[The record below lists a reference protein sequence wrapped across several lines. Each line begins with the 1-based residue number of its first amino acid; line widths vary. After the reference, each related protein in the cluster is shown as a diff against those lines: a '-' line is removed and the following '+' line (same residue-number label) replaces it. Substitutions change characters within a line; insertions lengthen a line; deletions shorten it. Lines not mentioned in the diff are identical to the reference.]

1 MEQSVKKLYR
11 RLFRYSR
18 PYAGRILVAVGA
30 SLLVSGSD
38 VTMARL
44 VKPLVDEV
52 LSGKAREMI
61 NLVPLFIVGIA
72 FVKGLGR
79 FLQEYFI
86 NTAGQMVVQ
95 DIRKDLYGHSL
106 SLSMGYY
113 SRSSTGN
120 VMSRILNDV
129 GTLQSA
135 SADVLVDG
143 TRESLTLVGLTALA
157 FYTDWR
163 LATLA
168 FLVLPLTVIP
178 MVFLGRKIKKNMRRG
193 QGALG
198 DLTKVLQEALSGIK
212 VIKAFGSENY
222 EKGRFVRE
230 NKRFYHFIRKV
241 MKYNSVTSPT
251 IELLSSIGIGAVVW
265 YGIHRIMSGS
275 MTQGELT
282 SFLAAMI
289 MMYTPVKR
297 LIKVNNKI
305 QQAMGGAERVFELL
319 DEVPDIN
326 DAVGAVSIG
335 RVRGEV
341 HFAHVDFAYENEP
354 VLQDFNLRIKPGEV
368 VALVGPSG
376 GGKSTVVGLLTRFY
390 DPQQGR
396 VLIDGQDIRM
406 ITMDSLRRN
415 IALVDQETFLFNDS
429 IRDNIRYGCP
439 EASNAAVEEA
449 ARLAYADEFIR
460 LLPDG
465 YEQCIGDRGVRLS
478 GGQRQRLC
486 IARAI
491 LRDAPILLLDEA
503 TSALDTESEAV
514 VQQALANLM
523 KNRTTIVIAHRLST
537 IMHADKIVVLE
548 KGRICEEG
556 THEELLSANGVYRRL
571 YEMQFVSRSQAG
583 NAVDSDVR

>member
-1 MEQSVKKLYR
+1 VEQSIRSLYH

-18 PYAGRILVAVGA
+18 PYVGRILVAVAA
-30 SLLVSGSD
+30 SLLVSGAD

-52 LSGKAREMI
+52 LSGKARDLV
-61 NLVPLFIVGIA
+61 NLVPVFIVGIA

-79 FLQEYFI
+79 FVQEYFI
-86 NTAGQMVVQ
+86 KTAGQMVVQ

-143 TRESLTLVGLTALA
+143 TRESLTLVGLTTLA

-178 MVFLGRKIKKNMRRG
+178 MVFLGRKIKQNMRRG

-198 DLTKVLQEALSGIK
+198 DLTKVLQEALAGIK

-222 EKGRFVRE
+222 EAGRFVRE

-241 MKYNSVTSPT
+241 MKYDSVTSPT
-251 IELLSSIGIGAVVW
+251 IELLSSIGIGAVMW
-265 YGIHRIMSGS
+265 YGIHRIISGT

-282 SFLAAMI
+282 SFLAAMV

-335 RVRGEV
+335 RARGEV
-341 HFAHVDFAYENEP
+341 RFDHVGFAYQNEP
-354 VLQDFNLRIKPGEV
+354 VLQDFNLRINRGEV

-396 VLIDGQDIRM
+396 ILIDGQDIRM

-415 IALVDQETFLFNDS
+415 IALVDQETYLFNDS
-429 IRDNIRYGCP
+429 IRDNIRYGSA
-439 EASNAAVEEA
+439 EASDAAVEEA

-460 LLPDG
+460 LLPEG
-465 YEQCIGDRGVRLS
+465 YDQHIGDRGVRLS
-478 GGQRQRLC
+478 GGQRQRIC

-491 LRDAPILLLDEA
+491 LRNAPILLLDEA

-523 KNRTTIVIAHRLST
+523 NNRTTIVIAHRLST
-537 IMHADKIVVLE
+537 VMHADKIVVLE

-556 THEELLSANGVYRRL
+556 THQQLLAADGVYRRL
-571 YEMQFVSRSQAG
+571 YEMQFASRS
-583 NAVDSDVR
+583 

>member
-11 RLFRYSR
+11 RLFCYSR